1 MKTTTQPDNLK
12 TAQPFA
18 ETQPVQWGRL
28 SKGLLAE
35 IYPLKKIN
43 RDGGTFDF
51 ERAGASVFA
60 LLTEGQIEFANN
72 YTTPFESSNPE
83 TRLPNLMAMLQSG
96 QLISAFGQIFGE
108 QKPQGSLQITD
119 PSGFLQQAGDLVQSL
134 EGRSNLTKV
143 NSTEIYVST
152 SPLKMPLTFVLR
164 AWQDAKTEVE
174 DPIARLES
182 WTLPEY
188 LYDQGL
194 LVSLAQSFKNGE
206 NREQNVQSLWPSKVP
221 PFVAIQYAGRTYK
234 PLLIE
239 TISSPLVVERDPDL
253 NRLFAQVTLSVTSR
267 TALDAPEW
275 AGMR

>member
-1 MKTTTQPDNLK
+1 MALTSQPDNLK

-60 LLTEGQIEFANN
+60 LLTEGQIEFSNN

-83 TRLPNLMAMLQSG
+83 TRLPNLMAMIQSG
-96 QLISAFGQIFGE
+96 QLITAFGQIFGE
-108 QKPQGSLQITD
+108 QKPQGPLELTGL
-119 PSGFLQQAGDLVQSL
+119 SGYLKQGADLLQSL
-134 EGRSNLTKV
+134 EGSSNLTKV

-194 LVSLAQSFKNGE
+194 LVSLANSGGTVEEK
-206 NREQNVQSLWPSKVP
+206 VQSLWPSKVP

-267 TALDAPEW
+267 TALDAPTW

>member
-1 MKTTTQPDNLK
+1 MKTTIQPDNLQ

-60 LLTEGQIEFANN
+60 LLTEGQIEFSNN

-83 TRLPNLMAMLQSG
+83 SRLPNLMAMIQSG
-96 QLISAFGQIFGE
+96 QLITAFGQIFGE
-108 QKPQGSLQITD
+108 QKPQGPLELTGL
-119 PSGFLQQAGDLVQSL
+119 SGYLKQGADLLQSL
-134 EGRSNLTKV
+134 EGSSNLTKV

-194 LVSLAQSFKNGE
+194 LVSLANSGGTVEEK
-206 NREQNVQSLWPSKVP
+206 VQSLWPSKVP

-267 TALDAPEW
+267 TALDAPTW

>member
-1 MKTTTQPDNLK
+1 MKTTIQPDNLK

-60 LLTEGQIEFANN
+60 LLTEGQIEFSNN

-83 TRLPNLMAMLQSG
+83 TRLPNLMAMIQSG
-96 QLISAFGQIFGE
+96 QLITAFGQIFGE
-108 QKPQGSLQITD
+108 QKPQGPLELTGL
-119 PSGFLQQAGDLVQSL
+119 SGYLKQGADLLQSL
-134 EGRSNLTKV
+134 EGSSNLTKV

-164 AWQDAKTEVE
+164 AWEDAKTEVE

-194 LVSLAQSFKNGE
+194 LVSLANSAGSVT
-206 NREQNVQSLWPSKVP
+206 EQFQSLWPSKVP

-267 TALDAPEW
+267 TALDAPTW

>member
-1 MKTTTQPDNLK
+1 MALLTQPDNLK

-60 LLTEGQIEFANN
+60 LLTEGQIEFSNN

-83 TRLPNLMAMLQSG
+83 SRLPNLMGMIQSG
-96 QLISAFGQIFGE
+96 QLISAFGQIFGGGKT
-108 QKPQGSLQITD
+108 Q
-119 PSGFLQQAGDLVQSL
+119 GFLDLIGLSGLVEKGGDLLQSL
-134 EGRSNLTKV
+134 EGRTNLTKI

-152 SPLKMPLTFVLR
+152 SPLKMPLTLVLR

-188 LYDQGL
+188 LHDQGL
-194 LVSLAQSFKNGE
+194 LVSLANSGGSVEEKL
-206 NREQNVQSLWPSKVP
+206 QSLWPSKVP
-221 PFVAIQYAGRTYK
+221 PFVAIQYAGQPASNTDFASLVCAR
-234 PLLIE
+234 PLA
-239 TISSPLVVERDPDL
+239 
-253 NRLFAQVTLSVTSR
+253 FTLPTKMAAWSLTS
-267 TALDAPEW
+267 
-275 AGMR
+275 

>member
-1 MKTTTQPDNLK
+1 MALTSQPDNLK

-60 LLTEGQIEFANN
+60 LLTEGQIEFSNN

-83 TRLPNLMAMLQSG
+83 TRLPNLMAMIQSG
-96 QLISAFGQIFGE
+96 QLITAFGQIFGE
-108 QKPQGSLQITD
+108 QKPQGPLELTGL
-119 PSGFLQQAGDLVQSL
+119 SGYLKQGADLLQSL
-134 EGRSNLTKV
+134 EGSSNLTKV

-164 AWQDAKTEVE
+164 AWEDAKTEVE

-194 LVSLAQSFKNGE
+194 LVSLANSGDSIKEKF
-206 NREQNVQSLWPSKVP
+206 QSLWPSKVP

-267 TALDAPEW
+267 TALDAPTW

>member
-1 MKTTTQPDNLK
+1 MALTSQPDNLQ

-60 LLTEGQIEFANN
+60 LLTEGQIEFSNN

-83 TRLPNLMAMLQSG
+83 SRLPNLMGMIQSG
-96 QLISAFGQIFGE
+96 QLISAFGQIFGGDKT
-108 QKPQGSLQITD
+108 Q
-119 PSGFLQQAGDLVQSL
+119 GFLDIINLSGLVEQGGDLLQSL
-134 EGRSNLTKV
+134 EGRTNLTKV

-164 AWQDAKTEVE
+164 AWENAKTEVE

-194 LVSLAQSFKNGE
+194 LVSLANSGGTVEEK
-206 NREQNVQSLWPSKVP
+206 VQSLWPSKVP

-267 TALDAPEW
+267 TALDAPTW

>member
-1 MKTTTQPDNLK
+1 MALLTQPDNLK

-60 LLTEGQIEFANN
+60 LLTEGQIEFSNN

-83 TRLPNLMAMLQSG
+83 SRLPNLMGMIQSG
-96 QLISAFGQIFGE
+96 QLISAFGQIFGGDKT
-108 QKPQGSLQITD
+108 Q
-119 PSGFLQQAGDLVQSL
+119 GFLDLINLSGLVEQGGDLLQSL
-134 EGRSNLTKV
+134 EGSSNLTKV

-194 LVSLAQSFKNGE
+194 LVSLANSAGSVT
-206 NREQNVQSLWPSKVP
+206 EQFQSLWPSKVP

-267 TALDAPEW
+267 TALDAPTW

>member
-1 MKTTTQPDNLK
+1 MALTSQPDNLK

-60 LLTEGQIEFANN
+60 LLTEGQIEFSNN

-108 QKPQGSLQITD
+108 QKPQGALQITD
-119 PSGFLQQAGDLVQSL
+119 PSGFLQQAGDLLQSL

-152 SPLKMPLTFVLR
+152 APLKIPLTFVLR
-164 AWQDAKTEVE
+164 AWEDAKTEVE

-194 LVSLAQSFKNGE
+194 LVSLANSAGSVT
-206 NREQNVQSLWPSKVP
+206 EQFQSLWPSKVP

-267 TALDAPEW
+267 TALDAPTW

>member
-1 MKTTTQPDNLK
+1 MKTTIQPDNLK

-60 LLTEGQIEFANN
+60 LLTEGQIEFSNN

-83 TRLPNLMAMLQSG
+83 TRLPNLMAMIQSG
-96 QLISAFGQIFGE
+96 QLITAFGQIFGE
-108 QKPQGSLQITD
+108 QKPQGPLELTGL
-119 PSGFLQQAGDLVQSL
+119 SGYLKQGADLLQSL
-134 EGRSNLTKV
+134 EGSSNLTKV

-164 AWQDAKTEVE
+164 AWKDAKTEVE

-194 LVSLAQSFKNGE
+194 LVSLANSGGTVEEK
-206 NREQNVQSLWPSKVP
+206 VQSLWPSKVP

-267 TALDAPEW
+267 TALDAPTW

>member
-1 MKTTTQPDNLK
+1 MALLTQPDNLK

-60 LLTEGQIEFANN
+60 LLTEGQIEFSNN

-83 TRLPNLMAMLQSG
+83 SRLPNLMGMIQSG
-96 QLISAFGQIFGE
+96 QLISAFGQIFGGDKT
-108 QKPQGSLQITD
+108 Q
-119 PSGFLQQAGDLVQSL
+119 GFLDLINLSGLVEQGGDLLQSL
-134 EGRSNLTKV
+134 EGRTNLTKV

-194 LVSLAQSFKNGE
+194 LVSLANSGGTVEEK
-206 NREQNVQSLWPSKVP
+206 VQSLWPSKVP

-267 TALDAPEW
+267 TALDAPTW

>member
-1 MKTTTQPDNLK
+1 MALTSQPDNLK

-60 LLTEGQIEFANN
+60 LLTEGQIEFSNN

-83 TRLPNLMAMLQSG
+83 TRLPNLMAMIQSG
-96 QLISAFGQIFGE
+96 QLISAFGQIFGGDKT
-108 QKPQGSLQITD
+108 Q
-119 PSGFLQQAGDLVQSL
+119 GFLDLIGLSGLVEQGGDLLQSL
-134 EGRSNLTKV
+134 EGRTNLTKI

-152 SPLKMPLTFVLR
+152 SPLKMPLTLVLR
-164 AWQDAKTEVE
+164 AWEDAKTEVE

-194 LVSLAQSFKNGE
+194 LVSLANSGGTVEEK
-206 NREQNVQSLWPSKVP
+206 VQSLWPSKVP

-267 TALDAPEW
+267 TALDAPTW